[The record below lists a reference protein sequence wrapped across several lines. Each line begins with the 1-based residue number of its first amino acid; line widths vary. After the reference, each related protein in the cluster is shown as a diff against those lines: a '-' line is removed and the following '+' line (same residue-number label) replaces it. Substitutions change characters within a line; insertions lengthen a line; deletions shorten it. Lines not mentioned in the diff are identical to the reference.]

1 MACSNKQTRR
11 QHKETIVGTVTGFI
25 DRAKGKTA
33 ISTQYMSKGG
43 AYYSSAEDAITATP
57 SGTQATSRLLGQ
69 QQSRITTVATAGDGV
84 RLPPAIAEACVVVV
98 NDAAVNAMNVWPSSA
113 AQGGV
118 TGGDKI
124 NVLAQNAA
132 FSQTVAL
139 GVVIYYC
146 FSNGTWRTK

>member
-1 MACSNKQTRR
+1 M
-11 QHKETIVGTVTGFI
+11 GTVTGFV

-33 ISTQYMSKGG
+33 ISTQYMSRGG
-43 AYYSSAEDAITATP
+43 AFYTSCEDSIVATP
-57 SGTQATSRLLGQ
+57 SGTQATSHLLAQ
-69 QQSRITTVATAGDGV
+69 QQNRITTVATAGDGV
-84 RLPPAIAEACVVVV
+84 RLPPAIAGASVVVT
-98 NDAAVNAMNVWPSSA
+98 NDAAANACNVWPSSQ

-124 NVLAQNAA
+124 NELAANAA

-139 GVVIYYC
+139 GVVIYFC